1 MRMRNFS
8 SPSQIETLQLHN
20 SSREMVHLV
29 LFTVQ
34 LLLHYGGSTAPGDSI
49 EFCRNIREA
58 GVVPMLFY
66 PTNLRVLMDSWNYK
80 NLLSS
85 HHSERLGSV
94 WQQADYDK
102 NNHITT
108 TTNVSQ
114 SYRI

>member
-1 MRMRNFS
+1 
-8 SPSQIETLQLHN
+8 
-20 SSREMVHLV
+20 
-29 LFTVQ
+29 
-34 LLLHYGGSTAPGDSI
+34 
-49 EFCRNIREA
+49 
-58 GVVPMLFY
+58 MLFY